1 MGERR
6 STGLRLPRHFLG
18 VLQAAHL
25 LSVNGAEPIIE
36 AGVYS
41 SRGEPGARG
50 SVFENMKQYL
60 VVKIAKQLGSLA
72 EMIPVAG
79 LFPLEAAEQ
88 FVRSAV
94 ADEPGALFLIQQVG
108 NA

>member
-1 MGERR
+1 MIQ
-6 STGLRLPRHFLG
+6 F
-18 VLQAAHL
+18 
-25 LSVNGAEPIIE
+25 
-36 AGVYS
+36 GVYR
-41 SRGEPGARG
+41 SRREPGARG
-50 SVFENMKQYL
+50 SVFKNMKQYL

-94 ADEPGALFLIQQVG
+94 ASEPDSLFLIQQVG